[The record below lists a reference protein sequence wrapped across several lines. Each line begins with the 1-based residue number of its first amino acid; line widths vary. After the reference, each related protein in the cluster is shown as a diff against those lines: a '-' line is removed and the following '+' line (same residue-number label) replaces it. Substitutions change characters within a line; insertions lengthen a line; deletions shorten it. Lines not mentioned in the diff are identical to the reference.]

1 MLITVNCFHIS
12 TICYIFAISK
22 LKRLLTIKIHTV
34 MKVELLPKAI
44 YIRTKKFSIWWGWL
58 SFSKN
63 DCFIPSFYF
72 NWFK

>member
-1 MLITVNCFHIS
+1 
-12 TICYIFAISK
+12 
-22 LKRLLTIKIHTV
+22 
-34 MKVELLPKAI
+34 MKVELLSKAI

-58 SFSKN
+58 SFSKD

>member
-1 MLITVNCFHIS
+1 
-12 TICYIFAISK
+12 
-22 LKRLLTIKIHTV
+22 

-58 SFSKN
+58 SFYKN

-72 NWFK
+72 NWVK